1 MQEVQAFMT
10 DTHEWAENT
19 FGKGRSPVPTLHHL
33 SIEVDE
39 LIEALTA
46 ENPEAYNIEM
56 EFADCFIL
64 ILNAASLYG
73 MTFQDLMNAAIYK
86 MAINKKRVWGKPDGN
101 GVVEH
106 IEQ

>member
-1 MQEVQAFMT
+1 M
-10 DTHEWAENT
+10 
-19 FGKGRSPVPTLHHL
+19 HHL
-33 SIEVDE
+33 KEECSE

-64 ILNAASLYG
+64 LLRAASLYG
-73 MTFQDLMNAAIYK
+73 MTFRDLLNLAIYK
-86 MAINKKRVWGKPDGN
+86 MAINKKREWGNPDEKGI
-101 GVVEH
+101 VRH